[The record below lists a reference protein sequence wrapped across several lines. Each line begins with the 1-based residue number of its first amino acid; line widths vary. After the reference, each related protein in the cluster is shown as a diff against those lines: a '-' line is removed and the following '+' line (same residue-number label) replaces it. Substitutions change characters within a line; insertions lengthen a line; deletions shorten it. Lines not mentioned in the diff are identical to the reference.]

1 MASVVVAVAG
11 LLINVVF
18 ANDPMVP
25 KISTYSVDDSLD
37 LIKEKNVTFAFGE
50 DRLHLRNEN
59 KKTSFILHSTR
70 FALSLQPKEPKSK

>member
-37 LIKEKNVTFAFGE
+37 WIKEKMLLLPSAKIGCISGMRIKK
-50 DRLHLRNEN
+50 RL
-59 KKTSFILHSTR
+59 
-70 FALSLQPKEPKSK
+70 P